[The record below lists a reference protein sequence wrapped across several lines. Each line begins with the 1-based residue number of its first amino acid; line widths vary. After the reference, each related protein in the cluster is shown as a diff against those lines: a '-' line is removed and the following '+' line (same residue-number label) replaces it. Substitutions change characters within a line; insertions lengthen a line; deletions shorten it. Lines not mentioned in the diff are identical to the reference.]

1 MMDNVLE
8 QLFIDVYTKFK
19 LQFYRRIFHRFE
31 TREASLT
38 AVETF
43 CVEVIHALGAP
54 TISEFA
60 SYVDISL
67 ANATYKV
74 QSLVKKGYLTKEQSE
89 EDRRE
94 YRLTVT
100 DRFYEYMSF
109 NTNYVETV
117 IERIEQHFPAE
128 DVAKLKQMLHVISA
142 ELMPEVPKYH
152 AG

>member
-1 MMDNVLE
+1 MDKVLE
-8 QLFIDVYTKFK
+8 KLFVDVYTKFK

-43 CVEVIHALGAP
+43 CVEVIHALGTP

-60 SYVDISL
+60 GYVNISL

-74 QSLVKKGYLTKEQSE
+74 QSLVKKGYLTKERSE

-94 YRLTVT
+94 YRLLVT
-100 DRFYEYMSF
+100 DRFYEYLSF
-109 NTNYVETV
+109 NTNYVDTV
-117 IERIEQHFPAE
+117 IERIEDRFSPE
-128 DVAKLKQMLHVISA
+128 DVATLKRMLDVIST
-142 ELMPEVPKYH
+142 ELMPEVPHYDNQ
-152 AG
+152 